1 MALDRRPVDDGLPSK
16 GLLYL
21 KLETSDEP
29 MAAGTTG
36 LIRVHPFR
44 LFRGRQARA
53 IRQPGDPTDK
63 GLVGYCSGLGQNFG
77 FIHWIGTK

>member
-1 MALDRRPVDDGLPSK
+1 
-16 GLLYL
+16 
-21 KLETSDEP
+21 
-29 MAAGTTG
+29 
-36 LIRVHPFR
+36 VHPFR